1 MTIMNAKELK
11 RIDTRTKNDLI
22 EYAIIIR
29 LFITFSATSQQVIG
43 TLSLGRKK
51 LPLLILLLVAVWRKS
66 RDGDESI

>member
-1 MTIMNAKELK
+1 MHHLRRKKMTIMNAKELK

-51 LPLLILLLVAVWRKS
+51 LPLLILLLVAV
-66 RDGDESI
+66 